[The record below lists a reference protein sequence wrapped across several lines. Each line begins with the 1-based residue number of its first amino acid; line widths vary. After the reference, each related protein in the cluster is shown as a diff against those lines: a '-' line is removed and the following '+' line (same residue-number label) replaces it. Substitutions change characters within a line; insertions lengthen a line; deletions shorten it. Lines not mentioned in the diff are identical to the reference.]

1 MAELL
6 LIGDVTDTMRA
17 RLAAK
22 FTIHELTH
30 MADPLAWLSIHGSKI
45 QYVSTNGQD
54 GIRLEYVKA
63 MPNLKLISCY
73 GVGYDAIDTAQAVSR
88 GIWVT
93 HTPNVLNAEVA
104 TTALMLML
112 ACYRNL
118 LADDAY
124 VRSGK
129 WQTDGNAPLTRTA
142 DNRTVGI
149 VGLGRIGQAIADKLA
164 PFNAKILY
172 HARNEKPV
180 KYTYYSNLT
189 EMARDSEVLI
199 CITPGG
205 PSTQKLVNADVIN
218 ALGPKGILI
227 NVSRGSVVD
236 ETALIAALEEGR
248 LGAAGLDVFEQE
260 PKVPAALRALSN
272 VVLLP
277 HVGSATHETRA
288 VMGALTV
295 DNLLQHFE
303 QGTVISPVPECAKM

>member
-1 MAELL
+1 
-6 LIGDVTDTMRA
+6 
-17 RLAAK
+17 
-22 FTIHELTH
+22 
-30 MADPLAWLSIHGSKI
+30 
-45 QYVSTNGQD
+45 
-54 GIRLEYVKA
+54 
-63 MPNLKLISCY
+63 
-73 GVGYDAIDTAQAVSR
+73 
-88 GIWVT
+88 
-93 HTPNVLNAEVA
+93 
-104 TTALMLML
+104 ML

-149 VGLGRIGQAIADKLA
+149 VGLGRIGQAIADKLT

-172 HARNEKPV
+172 HARKEKSV
-180 KYTYYSNLT
+180 DYTYYSDLT
-189 EMARDSEVLI
+189 AMARDSEVLI

-205 PSTQKLVNADVIN
+205 PSTHKLVNADVIK
-218 ALGPKGILI
+218 ALGPEGILI

-236 ETALIAALEEGR
+236 EAALTAALQEQR
-248 LGAAGLDVFEQE
+248 LGAAGLDVFERE

-288 VMGALTV
+288 AMGALTV